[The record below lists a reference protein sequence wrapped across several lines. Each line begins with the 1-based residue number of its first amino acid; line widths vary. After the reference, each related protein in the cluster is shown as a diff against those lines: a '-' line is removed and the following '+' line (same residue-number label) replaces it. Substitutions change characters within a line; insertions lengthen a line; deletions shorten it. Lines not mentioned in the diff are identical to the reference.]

1 MTITVNDLLKR
12 LQTFQRG
19 STVYQQ
25 LFNADAIQI
34 TLRKQDIDSII
45 SNLSVDTATWALEIY
60 EKELGIVTDQSKTL
74 QERREVIKSKS
85 RGVGTVN
92 EALIKNVAD
101 AFTGGS
107 IDVDFNAGV
116 VTITFT
122 DIIGVPTNIDDLKS
136 NLRSLIPSHLAIIY
150 AFKYML
156 YSDIRALNM
165 TYEQINNMDITYEE
179 LLNGGIN

>member
-1 MTITVNDLLKR
+1 MTITANDLLKR

-19 STVYQQ
+19 SKVYQQ

-34 TLRKQDIDSII
+34 NMRKQDIDSII
-45 SNLSVDTATWALEIY
+45 ANLSYDTATWALDIY
-60 EKELGIVTDQSKTL
+60 ETELGIVTDKTKTL

-107 IDVDFNAGV
+107 IDVDFNAGT
-116 VTITFT
+116 VTITFI
-122 DIIGVPTNIDDLKS
+122 DILGVPTNIDDLKS

-150 AFKYML
+150 AFKFIL
-156 YSDIRALNM
+156 YSDIKSLNI
-165 TYEQINNMDITYEE
+165 TYEQIKNMDITYEE
-179 LLNGGIN
+179 ILNGGIN